1 MKVLILFSSI
11 RQCTVMIQR
20 LVTNSTVSSERIRT
34 RMYSMHHIYRKYV
47 CVFTANLILLLN
59 IKVSFAINISLLN
72 VLHFIEKWMLR
83 SLFIFWWFIDFHI
96 CDYYCKTA
104 LNSCRHSC
112 FIYLWEGFSIR
123 WVQIWALLT
132 LTWRCTVNMHEN

>member
-72 VLHFIEKWMLR
+72 VLHFIESECCGPYSFSDDL
-83 SLFIFWWFIDFHI
+83 LIFTSVII
-96 CDYYCKTA
+96 IVKQ
-104 LNSCRHSC
+104 R
-112 FIYLWEGFSIR
+112 
-123 WVQIWALLT
+123 
-132 LTWRCTVNMHEN
+132 